1 MLLAFRYRCFY
12 VLTVIFMVNMYGLLQ
27 WQPSA
32 WGLLIA
38 DILINTLYLFAAS
51 VLINLLAL
59 LVGSA
64 LGFSLTYAL
73 QVCLIF
79 MLLLWHRRLPVPA
92 GTAPQWPW
100 LLFWLNPIPHLV
112 LNWHSSANGLLNS
125 QMQAL
130 AYPYPLYC
138 SVLYMTV
145 SAVLVEVGGYLAYSR
160 HDLLT
165 DTEGGGI

>member
-32 WGLLIA
+32 WGLLTA

-79 MLLLWHRRLPVPA
+79 GYLSRREPPL
-92 GTAPQWPW
+92 
-100 LLFWLNPIPHLV
+100 
-112 LNWHSSANGLLNS
+112 SGLGCCSGLI
-125 QMQAL
+125 
-130 AYPYPLYC
+130 PYP
-138 SVLYMTV
+138 
-145 SAVLVEVGGYLAYSR
+145 
-160 HDLLT
+160 
-165 DTEGGGI
+165 I